1 MRRVLVFALGLVS
14 MSLLV
19 ASCGYNTTGRS
30 SGSIGNVYLP
40 FFQDLTTGERVDN
53 LGPRITDLLLVEFV
67 QDKDMRVY
75 QGVNER
81 DLADKELLGTV
92 QRFTETVMTRDQQ
105 ETGEE
110 YRVVITCSIEYND
123 LATGESLWKDGNVV
137 GDGNYFLEEGD
148 EGFDDAVEEAL
159 GIILDKILDK
169 TVRAW

>member
-1 MRRVLVFALGLVS
+1 MRMVLALAVGLVAL
-14 MSLLV
+14 SLNV
-19 ASCGYNTTGRS
+19 AGCGYNTTGRS

-40 FFQDLTTGERVDN
+40 FFEDLTTGERVDN

-75 QGVNER
+75 QGSSER

-92 QRFTETVMTRDQQ
+92 QRFSETVITRDEQ

-110 YRVVITCSIEYND
+110 YRVVITCSIQYND
-123 LATGESLWKDGNVV
+123 LVTGASLWKDGNVV
-137 GDGNYFLEEGD
+137 GDGNYFLEEGE
-148 EGFDDAVEEAL
+148 EGFEDAVNAAL
-159 GIILDKILDK
+159 EIIIGKILDK